1 LGPLLILAAFVG
13 CYLLGRKSIGRGMG
27 ALVFVGYVY
36 AVLRAWV
43 LDGAAHFIFDAAVL
57 GLYFAQL
64 LKTPRGVSYER
75 SRSVVPWVFILVGIP
90 VILFLIPIHNFVI
103 QLIGLRAAAFFIP
116 LALIGAR
123 ATASDLDELSR
134 WLIGLNLGA
143 FALAVFEFFFGFERI
158 FPLNAVTALMYGS
171 ADVAGRS
178 HRIPSC
184 FANAHAYA
192 GTMLATLPFLINRW
206 QAPGVARIEKTL
218 AATAIFGSCI
228 GMFMAGV
235 RLPIAMLFIE
245 LGLLVVS
252 LKLSLKT
259 QVSMALVALIV
270 GYVVMS
276 DERMQRFTSIFDVEK
291 VSHRVSMSVGASTI
305 IDVLEEHPVGEGLG
319 SAFGTSIP
327 YFLNEYNDFK
337 HVSCENEYVRI
348 WIEQTPLGLFAWV
361 AFILRATIPRPRP
374 VSPEWQLGTKIARA
388 YAICSWAT
396 VAIGTGLLQ
405 SIPTCVLILF
415 IMGLLCARPRSTAA
429 TRAAAPVARAP
440 RSPWE
445 PAPRSRERPA

>member
-1 LGPLLILAAFVG
+1 
-13 CYLLGRKSIGRGMG
+13 MG

-43 LDGAAHFIFDAAVL
+43 LDGAAHFIFDCAVL
-57 GLYFAQL
+57 GLYAAQL
-64 LKTPRGVSYER
+64 PRRPQGVARER
-75 SRSVVPWVFILVGIP
+75 SRAVVPWVIALVGIP
-90 VILFLIPIHNFVI
+90 LILFLIPAHNFVI

-116 LALIGAR
+116 LVLIGAR
-123 ATASDLDELSR
+123 AGPSDLDELSR

-143 FALAVFEFFFGFERI
+143 FALAVFEFFFGLESI
-158 FPLNAVTALMYGS
+158 FPHNAVTALVYGS
-171 ADVAGRS
+171 ADVAGRW

-206 QAPGVARIEKTL
+206 QMPGVARLEKSL
-218 AATAIFGSCI
+218 AAAAIFGSCI
-228 GMFMAGV
+228 GMFMAGA

-270 GYVVMS
+270 AYVVMS
-276 DERMQRFTSIFDVEK
+276 DERMQRFTSIFDVDK
-291 VSHRVSMSVGASTI
+291 VANRVDMSMGASTL
-305 IDVLEEHPVGEGLG
+305 DVLVEHPVGEGLG

-327 YFLNEYNDFK
+327 YFLNEYNDFR

-348 WIEQTPLGLFAWV
+348 WIEQTPLGLFAWI
-361 AFILRATIPRPRP
+361 AFILRATVPRPRP
-374 VSPEWQLGTKIARA
+374 VSPEWELGTKIGRA
-388 YAICSWAT
+388 YAICSWFT
-396 VAIGTGLLQ
+396 VGIGTGLLQ
-405 SIPTCVLILF
+405 SIPTCALILF
-415 IMGLLCARPRSTAA
+415 IMGLLCARTS
-429 TRAAAPVARAP
+429 ARAP
-440 RSPWE
+440 MRTG
-445 PAPRSRERPA
+445 PAPRAPWAPAPRQRPS